1 MVRTEPCDTIPRVCW
16 ANERKAEG
24 IIRRWTVRMLG
35 GERRKLGEAKKKW
48 EWGGGKERQKKL
60 LSVDI
65 ASSLLYFASGGDDV
79 PNICL
84 PDLDTSEGKN
94 SVAAKMC
101 SMQSMMGW
109 RPVSAGTNSFKIIKV
124 SSFVLG

>member
-1 MVRTEPCDTIPRVCW
+1 MLGE
-16 ANERKAEG
+16 EEK
-24 IIRRWTVRMLG
+24 IRRSQKKMGVG
-35 GERRKLGEAKKKW
+35 VEGRKE
-48 EWGGGKERQKKL
+48 KKL